1 MRVCQFRHFG
11 IHPKG
16 TLAGCCSESSTDC
29 RHGYHLSRLQAS
41 ARRKYD
47 AGVLLGYYTPEG
59 AVHSFDDGNEDAMF
73 DRIAEI
79 REYMQGA
86 VERDICTF
94 REFDEPANEYQPPT
108 KPPSSA
114 CLYNYPKYAFKP

>member
-1 MRVCQFRHFG
+1 
-11 IHPKG
+11 
-16 TLAGCCSESSTDC
+16 
-29 RHGYHLSRLQAS
+29 
-41 ARRKYD
+41 
-47 AGVLLGYYTPEG
+47 VLLGYYTPEG